1 MIRAALTRI
10 ARRIIREETFESL
23 VAPALA
29 DLHFEAA
36 SGRPLGR
43 HYAGLSVVFAIAL
56 LRDLRIDV
64 RLTFESNGIWR
75 RAAAWHAGFVV
86 LFISL
91 YARYTPWHLLD
102 GSGRAAVLAAALSDG
117 LTAALPMT
125 MVAVAFY
132 LRRRS
137 AVPYRTITIATMAC
151 VVAAVVIQLGAA
163 AVRPAVNRVLL
174 DSATRVISHGH
185 PGAGLDDRNQ
195 YPGQWRTWL
204 DTVRERSSG
213 SQLLSAGYGN
223 AAAAMATGYV
233 VYLIPF
239 ALWGV
244 VLARGRGWTVL
255 LRVVG
260 LVITYFAVAIIAM
273 QITIGLY
280 GPSSPD
286 YQAARQIAAT
296 FFTAGVWLL
305 GVRVLFLPLVP
316 IYALTRVRKWVPR
329 SSSLPD

>member
-1 MIRAALTRI
+1 
-10 ARRIIREETFESL
+10 
-23 VAPALA
+23 
-29 DLHFEAA
+29 
-36 SGRPLGR
+36 
-43 HYAGLSVVFAIAL
+43 
-56 LRDLRIDV
+56 
-64 RLTFESNGIWR
+64 
-75 RAAAWHAGFVV
+75 
-86 LFISL
+86 
-91 YARYTPWHLLD
+91 
-102 GSGRAAVLAAALSDG
+102 
-117 LTAALPMT
+117 MT